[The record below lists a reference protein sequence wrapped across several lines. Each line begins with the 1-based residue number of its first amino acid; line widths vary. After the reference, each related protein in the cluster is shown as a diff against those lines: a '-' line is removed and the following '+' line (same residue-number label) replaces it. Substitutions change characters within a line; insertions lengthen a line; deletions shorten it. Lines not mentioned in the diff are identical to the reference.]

1 MTTQERIM
9 LRVSGTKVRSAGFA
23 PLINIG
29 VLPAELSDSL
39 DKVSLIGEKPTY
51 IISHQSTYIY
61 YGLVDGSVKS
71 MGADTSGVLSIALVI
86 PKGFKLC
93 DNKSPYTILSDI
105 YQKFLS
111 DYMNPLSDGR
121 DEFLDKE
128 IDQEVFR
135 EILSEYSLEENK
147 LPYITMKSQGLIGT
161 LRVTPDK
168 IEELFRDSQY
178 KEFAEFKE
186 IEVGLNCAN
195 SPQLES
201 IQIPRPVNYSL
212 FINGDDSGRVITD
225 MSELIDVNIP
235 ATSTYEYTPTSFTLY
250 DVLSAPNYRLTTKA
264 NAEVTAYPA
273 SNRIECKLRKTEI
286 QYDVNWAFNCDNDIR
301 EKVEEALKAGKI
313 FIKIGGSVISPLT
326 TKTVPVSL
334 VKGQST
340 VEPARLGDYQLRCSN
355 YAPSHERILKITI
368 SATRK
373 PASVPK
379 PIARPVPNPTI
390 KELEEQDSILL
401 GKNKKI
407 IKILI
412 ALFIAFVLGVLVG
425 VGGTL
430 GVQKIL
436 PKIHKEEAPVEE
448 VEADVVIYK
457 PSADENHA
465 SSAIEGNNESDEQD
479 SQNVTEQVE
488 NQLSEKDEERIK
500 QEEEAVARQRDEDRS
515 EILKLVRRQVNVS
528 KCRSHT
534 GWSSLSQQERIG
546 IEAILQIDSVYK
558 PQVSPQGKKLL
569 NDLKSKIPDIKNYDD
584 IENMRRSIENI
595 VANNKKKL

>member
-1 MTTQERIM
+1 MIAQGKIS
-9 LRVSGTKVRSAGFA
+9 LRVSGTKVRKGGFV

-29 VLPAELSDSL
+29 VLSEELSNNM
-39 DKVSLIGEKPTY
+39 DKVSLIGEKPSY
-51 IISHQSTYIY
+51 IISHTSTYIY
-61 YGLVDGSVKS
+61 YGLVDARVKS
-71 MGADTSGVLSIALVI
+71 IGSDASGILSIALVI

-105 YQKFLS
+105 YQKFRL

-135 EILSEYSLEENK
+135 EILSEYSLEENT

-186 IEVGLNCAN
+186 IEVGINCAN

-201 IQIPRPVNYSL
+201 IQIPRPINYSL
-212 FINGDDSGRVITD
+212 FINGLDSGRVIAD

-250 DVLSAPNYRLTTKA
+250 DLLSAPNYRLTTKD

-355 YAPSHERILKITI
+355 YAPSHERILNITI

-390 KELEEQDSILL
+390 DEHDDFGKELEEQDSILS

-436 PKIHKEEAPVEE
+436 PKIYRVEAPMDGIEDEKPQTKGNSTNADKGVSDRKEQRKLSEVDDTESSEKELKNKEEEDANAEKDRNDLLSKVKGQVKIEVCKKHSGWKNLSKEE
-448 VEADVVIYK
+448 KD
-457 PSADENHA
+457 
-465 SSAIEGNNESDEQD
+465 AIEVVLQINELTKQVSVQD
-479 SQNVTEQVE
+479 SSRLRKLQKDIQSIKAYNDIIKLSKSINEIVE
-488 NQLSEKDEERIK
+488 K
-500 QEEEAVARQRDEDRS
+500 
-515 EILKLVRRQVNVS
+515 
-528 KCRSHT
+528 
-534 GWSSLSQQERIG
+534 
-546 IEAILQIDSVYK
+546 Y
-558 PQVSPQGKKLL
+558 
-569 NDLKSKIPDIKNYDD
+569 
-584 IENMRRSIENI
+584 
-595 VANNKKKL
+595 